1 MLIIAFAILAR
12 APNCETISRF
22 TKPYLLR
29 VAGIFTMSD
38 KSDPRDWNVKEP
50 VPRLENRDIA
60 ALKCIRSQKNV
71 RSAVARADRG
81 EYLRR
86 GGMHIQDRNDAI
98 SMAHT

>member
-1 MLIIAFAILAR
+1 MLSQFKRERPIARQYR
-12 APNCETISRF
+12 A
-22 TKPYLLR
+22 KPYLLR
-29 VAGIFTMSD
+29 VVGIFTMSD

-60 ALKCIRSQKNV
+60 ALECIRSQKNV